1 MPRKA
6 RMLIRL
12 QDGRQCRMPADFG
25 QFAMSHLAQAG
36 HRLGQP
42 NASSISA
49 QGLFYSLSN
58 VIVLRGQV
66 AKFRC

>member
-1 MPRKA
+1 
-6 RMLIRL
+6 MLICL
-12 QDGRQCRMPADFG
+12 QDGQQCRLPADFG
-25 QFAMSHLAQAG
+25 QFAISHLAQAA

-49 QGLFYSLSN
+49 QGLFCWLSK